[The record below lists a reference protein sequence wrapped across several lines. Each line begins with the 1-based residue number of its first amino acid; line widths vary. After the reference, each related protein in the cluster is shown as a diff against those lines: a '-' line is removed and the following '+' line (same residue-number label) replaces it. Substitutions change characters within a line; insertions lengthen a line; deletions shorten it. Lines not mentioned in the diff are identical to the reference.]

1 MPNYDEIDVE
11 KLRDDLIDYF
21 GTAMTTGYGAAMV
34 DIQKIEKASAEEVIK
49 IAMENRIDLSNYRKS
64 LTRSHF

>member
-34 DIQKIEKASAEEVIK
+34 DIQKIEKASDEEVIR
-49 IAMENRIDLSNYRKS
+49 IAIENRIDLSNYRKS
-64 LTRSHF
+64 ITKSRF